1 MISSLITLRLKR
13 RSADSIDS
21 LLFTEIYAILF
32 AHLLS
37 AKDMLTLEQTIIKP
51 SFGHIRKPEPEF
63 SLRKRQG
70 KQVSAID
77 EI

>member
-21 LLFTEIYAILF
+21 LLFTDIYAILF

-37 AKDMLTLEQTIIKP
+37 AKDIAQLEQTNIKHP
-51 SFGHIRKPEPEF
+51 FRGI
-63 SLRKRQG
+63 G
-70 KQVSAID
+70 KD
-77 EI
+77 NT